1 MKRFGFIIFILTTL
15 FALTQILRSP
25 LAIRSYQQRFLL
37 GLDGFRSHSVPLKK
51 NTLQD
56 SIEIRYVAGGFG
68 PPIVL
73 IHGLIDN
80 KESWANVL
88 PILGKSH
95 RVIAID
101 LPGHGESE
109 PQHTPVSIELLLDGI
124 HTIIQKE
131 SQIAEKVIKQLER
144 KRSKGQQISRE
155 NRSIL
160 TTEEQLQINT
170 DFSKLVLV
178 GHGLGAWLVS
188 EYSLQHPESIKQVFL
203 VNPQGSNIG
212 IVEEKI
218 IPTTE
223 SQIADKMQHVFGRE
237 IWLPNFVVRDLLIQ
251 HEKSS
256 YRDLFNE
263 SLGLLP
269 LEKFIGTFDLPVSEM
284 QTQQG
289 KEGVQENSQSPKA
302 RTTEYKDDRK
312 IAVDIIWGEP
322 DEIFDKEMHGTI
334 LASQSPSFV
343 IHPLQNCGHA
353 PQYGCPVILSKK
365 IEQLLEE

>member
-25 LAIRSYQQRFLL
+25 LAIRSYQHRFLL
-37 GLDGFRSHSVPLKK
+37 GLDGFRSHSVPLKR

-56 SIEIRYVAGGFG
+56 SVDIRYIAGGFG

-80 KESWANVL
+80 KESWSDVL
-88 PILGKSH
+88 PILGQNH

-109 PQHTPVSIELLLDGI
+109 PQHGPISVELLLDGI

-131 SQIAEKVIKQLER
+131 SQIAEKIITQLEK

-160 TTEEQLQINT
+160 TEEEQLQINT
-170 DFSKLVLV
+170 DFNRLVLV

-188 EYSLQHPESIKQVFL
+188 EYSLQHPEKIKQVFL

-237 IWLPNFVVRDLLIQ
+237 IWLPNFVVRDLLVQ

-256 YRDLFNE
+256 YRDLLHE

-269 LEKFIGTFDLPVSEM
+269 LEKYIGTFDLPVSEI
-284 QTQQG
+284 QKQQVDA
-289 KEGVQENSQSPKA
+289 EGSSPNQDIS
-302 RTTEYKDDRK
+302 TTEYKDDRK
-312 IAVDIIWGEP
+312 IAVDIIWGET
-322 DEIFDKEMHGTI
+322 DEIFDKELHGNT
-334 LASQSPSFV
+334 LASQSPNFV